1 MMLLVMLGVDAAH
14 EKGIK
19 IRQTIAKQGIVFRWI
34 VYYAAIF
41 AVIIFGIYGSVYDSA
56 SFIYQQF

>member
-1 MMLLVMLGVDAAH
+1 MLGVDAAH